1 MVHDL
6 LQVEF
11 LALLYFKQKSVF
23 SPLVRQ
29 KANPAISCWAAVGSL
44 CSSITVG
51 MELFLHYNK
60 IHVQQLLCSWR
71 HLFLI
76 CYRDFHQELRIYG
89 AGWGLIRFS
98 DSSFIKNAV
107 VELA

>member
-29 KANPAISCWAAVGSL
+29 KANPAISCWAAVWEPPLLYYSRDAAFFTL
-44 CSSITVG
+44 QQNPCSTAF
-51 MELFLHYNK
+51 M
-60 IHVQQLLCSWR
+60 
-71 HLFLI
+71 
-76 CYRDFHQELRIYG
+76 
-89 AGWGLIRFS
+89 
-98 DSSFIKNAV
+98 
-107 VELA
+107 